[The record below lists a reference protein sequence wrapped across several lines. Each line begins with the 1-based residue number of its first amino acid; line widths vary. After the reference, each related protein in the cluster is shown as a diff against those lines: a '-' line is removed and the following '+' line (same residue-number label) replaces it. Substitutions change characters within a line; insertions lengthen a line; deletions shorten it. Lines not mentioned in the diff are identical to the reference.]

1 MVSYEVILKKK
12 GSFEGK
18 KVIVQAIDVPTA
30 FKKALG
36 LQPNA
41 GTWVAL
47 TAKVEASRMTT
58 KFKHKGVRY
67 NL

>member
-1 MVSYEVILKKK
+1 MVAYEVILKKK

-36 LQPNA
+36 MQPNA
-41 GTWVAL
+41 GTWLAL
-47 TAKVEASRMTT
+47 TAKVEASRMTV

-67 NL
+67 A